1 MELRKKAPKEKRDFS
16 DWLIVSDID
25 GTLNTKARKLP
36 ERNRKA
42 IEKFVSQGGHFTLA
56 SGRNPQSME
65 KHFRNLPIEG
75 TPAVVI
81 NGAGIYD
88 FSKNEMIH
96 FSPMNDNAMRL
107 AIEAAKKFPLVD
119 VLVVAKDIIYIT
131 GVGWFGKFFVSY
143 DKLDNKHIKEINNVP
158 KENWG
163 KVIFSGLPTHI
174 KKVKKHFEQ
183 MNSPD
188 LTLMPSSVC
197 SFEILAANTHKGT
210 AVLKLAE
217 ILGIAPEKT
226 GAIGDYFNDYD
237 MLKSVGVPACC
248 GQAPREL
255 KKISEYVT
263 CHCDYGAVADFLE
276 YIEKKK

>member
-1 MELRKKAPKEKRDFS
+1 MEFKRKKTVNKKDFS
-16 DWLIVSDID
+16 KWLIVSDID
-25 GTLNTKARKLP
+25 GTLNTKFRKLP

-42 IEKFVSQGGHFTLA
+42 IEKYVAAGGHFTLA

-65 KHFRNLPIEG
+65 KHFKNLPIAG

-88 FSKNEMIH
+88 FQKKEMIH
-96 FSPMNDNAMRL
+96 FSPMSNEAMAL

-131 GVGWFGKFFVSY
+131 GTGWFGKFFVSY
-143 DKLDNKHIKEINNVP
+143 DKLDNKHIREINDVP

-163 KVIFSGLPTHI
+163 KVIFSGLPSHI
-174 KKVKKHFEQ
+174 SKVKKYFTT
-183 MNSPD
+183 MNSPE
-188 LTLMPSSVC
+188 LTLMSSSVA

-217 ILGIAPEKT
+217 ILGIAPENT

-237 MLKSVGVPACC
+237 MLKSVGVAACC

-263 CHCDYGAVADFLE
+263 CHCNHGAVADFLE
-276 YIEKKK
+276 YIEKK